1 MKRTEATGSIA
12 GQYIDRNTELGREGT
27 LLTAEDRNAIQ
38 EELVGVIEASGQIL
52 NGGDLGQLLKAI
64 VLKLGNVAET
74 ITGVKTFSDIP
85 ILPAVNPTTDNQAT
99 RRKFVADL
107 DAQNVKIS
115 GAQTISD
122 VKTFTSIPVGPSAN
136 PTSGDQLTRKAYVDG
151 AVSSGV
157 SAHSSLTN
165 NPHSVTRDQLG
176 LGTGDSVSFANLNP
190 PVYNDDNTMPN
201 IGIGGFT
208 HGYVNDATIT
218 LPPFGTMMVI
228 VIGASAENNS
238 GIKSG
243 GTSFNYSGSTGRFFA
258 WRIA

>member
-122 VKTFTSIPVGPSAN
+122 VKTFTSIPVGPDAD
-136 PTSGDQLTRKAYVDG
+136 PTTDNQLARRKFVVDSVSG
-151 AVSSGV
+151 
-157 SAHSSLTN
+157 
-165 NPHSVTRDQLG
+165 VTRDQLG
-176 LGTGDSVSFANLNP
+176 LGAGDSVNFANLNP
-190 PVYNDDNTMPN
+190 PVDNTGSVMPN

-208 HGYVNDATIT
+208 YGADSGADKTLSVT
-218 LPPFGTMMVI
+218 LPPFGTIMY
-228 VIGASAENNS
+228 S
-238 GIKSG
+238 GTFSRDSTFLSFTGKGSG
-243 GTSFNYSGSTGRFFA
+243 GSTIGGYVTGPTGGSLNIVA